1 MSPRLLKDEKGSS
14 PSSKGGGGFQESK
27 IYESTR
33 DGEGSGP
40 SIDISF
46 VMFITYSQNHDHIF
60 TGRIVR
66 SVSAAWS
73 YS

>member
-40 SIDISF
+40 
-46 VMFITYSQNHDHIF
+46 
-60 TGRIVR
+60 RILTKENIKER
-66 SVSAAWS
+66 IAQKRKKRGLE
-73 YS
+73 